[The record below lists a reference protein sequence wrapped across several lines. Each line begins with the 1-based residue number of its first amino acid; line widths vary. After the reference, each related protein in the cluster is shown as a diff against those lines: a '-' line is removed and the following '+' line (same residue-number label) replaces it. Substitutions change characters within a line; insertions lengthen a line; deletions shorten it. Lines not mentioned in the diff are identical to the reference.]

1 MNNRI
6 KSRYLRVVLLSL
18 LFLLT
23 AGQLNAKMIYF
34 ENNINWSNVKVHM
47 WGNATGD
54 VDMSPTGDGK
64 WYSAEIDD
72 NAKDLQF
79 YNGYWNDNNQT
90 GNLSYPTDGK
100 NAFVWNGEGGW
111 KGYWITYNPTPV
123 EQTYYLKHNWGNK
136 GGTWP
141 WKQLTKSEDGDTY
154 YIVDYYGGSG
164 CNWNTSASD
173 TGSKW
178 VASPTLV
185 GSPANGDECTFT
197 LDPTAGTITITKNA
211 PVVTQVAT
219 PTFTPAGG
227 EYEAAQSVTIAC
239 ATEGATIYYTTDGN
253 DPTTSSNQYTGAIAV
268 NETTTLKAI
277 AAKDGMD
284 NSEVASATYTIN
296 IPTPTVPVVKIHG
309 GLAIDESNWNA
320 NGIELDNNDGVYEYT
335 FTKRSNAWNNY
346 FFVTID
352 GKRIQET
359 NEGNNK
365 EVVLNTTYTW
375 KENIGNSAQFY
386 IKDGILTNGNSYTV
400 VINTNDNTI
409 CVNGNTAPI
418 TISEVYIFGGLDINV
433 WNDANEQGKKMTNAG
448 DGVFTYEFTYNADG
462 NKYWAFKAKNSE
474 GAYNFLRN
482 DANTAIALGGTA
494 SYAEHDSRSGIS
506 YYCNDI
512 ATGGKYLI
520 TLDTNN
526 KTVTI
531 KCTGGITN
539 EIPVYPR
546 GVQSE
551 TELEAYDFASN
562 PVVYLMSNML
572 NNNRISPEWQMI
584 SDGNG
589 RFHLNGFAAR
599 TASDYKVRVYTSA
612 TSYVESASVS
622 IDCNDG
628 NASLA
633 EGKLY
638 NASVA
643 LNEGNYVLTLTE
655 DENANG
661 RMPFISLV
669 GYAMK
674 QDQEY
679 KTPRAFEGHPSDVT
693 TDKGWQ
699 EAWLQYDENGKIVKD
714 RNGNVMYSTMW
725 PPRNPIYFTANIGG
739 ERLYSSEQ
747 MTFKAQNNYEA
758 KTGAEWK
765 AELLAGE
772 NGEAYENLGNGE
784 YKLQDNV
791 EYVRYVVPDIWYVGS
806 AKVWTGWNGEAY
818 NNNGWKAMWSHH
830 ANWGYENKR
839 ATDEDGTDVVA
850 EQPYY
855 LSTDD
860 NYNGN
865 FKFDNP
871 TYFKTIE
878 FFYNTANRNE
888 SRLYTT
894 LAFGKAQIEAQ
905 SHKDGDTYDY
915 GQYRPSVDVPAGNT
929 VKDYTIRCYD
939 AATGELV
946 TLNGGVVA
954 SGEGN
959 PSKDFFQKEELGLA
973 EGKYYFELEVTFQD
987 GAGNTR
993 KSVVKSNPFIIHF
1006 PGVYTLEPVAL
1017 QLVKMDDAYVT
1028 YNKNT
1033 ENAPLFRAT
1042 INENNELTAVA
1053 PVAESERTALFA
1065 KFESNTG
1072 FNWTDKVLVVAPVPA
1087 QFKLDAEK
1095 PNATLAITDYTLNT
1109 SLQVAKAKDGS
1120 MAYLDNT
1127 GKFTDK
1133 VYTAVMNYKETVED
1147 EQTDKQSMAKPASA
1161 LMMRPN
1167 PKTDGE
1173 VVVTVSQPGTIGSE
1187 STIDGMAVPADAQY
1201 YTVSVEMPFGAA
1213 NVTEDA
1219 SAPKYIA
1226 VMGDQN
1232 AELSQA
1238 GTVTFN
1244 NVDPLTFVND
1254 IKVTAVYPDGDNN
1267 FTLEA
1272 NVGDPVSCNSETD
1285 GFKKYAQITLS
1296 DFVPVFNSG
1305 QAGVRRIFMTV
1316 PDDTRDNI
1324 SNENLE
1330 MQYFKAQAFLGND
1343 KKEVLNSLL
1352 TAVQLN
1358 IEDYIKVG
1366 DVTQTALRFNV
1377 DDITLTEKM
1386 PASMKVTPVYF
1397 VKVNESISVPGN
1409 GAAQAPALK
1418 ADANEATYVALYG
1431 NEAEISS
1438 ANGIVTGVNDITV
1451 DGVKAYKVIENGQV
1465 IIVRGDAR
1473 FNIMGQPVR

>member
-23 AGQLNAKMIYF
+23 AGQLSAKIIYF
-34 ENNINWSNVKVHM
+34 KNTANWSTPTAHM
-47 WGNATGD
+47 WGSSSKGD
-54 VDMSPTGDGK
+54 TQWPGKTMTNVGDG
-64 WYSAEIDD
+64 WYSVETDD
-72 NAKDLQF
+72 YTGIVFSN
-79 YNGYWNDNNQT
+79 NGSSKT
-90 GNLSYPTDGK
+90 GNLDIPSDAKILYDSGWKNVKLKHPWNGGEWTWKDLEKVSDYSYSIEAKYGK
-100 NAFVWNGEGGW
+100 N
-111 KGYWITYNPTPV
+111 
-123 EQTYYLKHNWGNK
+123 
-136 GGTWP
+136 
-141 WKQLTKSEDGDTY
+141 
-154 YIVDYYGGSG
+154 G
-164 CNWNTSASD
+164 CNWISD
-173 TGSKW
+173 NLYNSN
-178 VASPTLV
+178 PTLV
-185 GSPANGDECTFT
+185 GNPQSGDDCTFT
-197 LDPTAGTITITKNA
+197 FNSSNNSITITKK
-211 PVVTQVAT
+211 VTKVAT

-253 DPTTSSNQYTGAIAV
+253 DPTTSSTQYTGAIAV

-296 IPTPTVPVVKIHG
+296 IPTPTVPIVKIHG
-309 GLAIDESNWNA
+309 GLGLGENNQWFTT
-320 NGIELDNNDGVYEYT
+320 GLELNDDDNDGVYTYT
-335 FTKRSNAWNNY
+335 FAAFENVNKA
-346 FFVTID
+346 FFVTFD
-352 GKRIQET
+352 DARIGGSGQLKM
-359 NEGNNK
+359 N
-365 EVVLNTTYTW
+365 LNSDYQW
-375 KENIGNSAQFY
+375 NYNASGAEFY
-386 IKDGILTNGNSYTV
+386 ISDKLTNGNSYTV

-409 CVNGNTAPI
+409 CVNGNTAPV

-448 DGVFTYEFTYNADG
+448 DGVFTYEFIYNAAG

-539 EIPVYPR
+539 DIPVYPR

-643 LNEGNYVLTLTE
+643 LNEGNCVLTLTE
-655 DENANG
+655 DESANG

-725 PPRNPIYFTANIGG
+725 PPRNPIYFTANIDG

-784 YKLQDNV
+784 YELKDNV

-946 TLNGGVVA
+946 TLNGGVVD
-954 SGEGN
+954 SGVGD
-959 PSKDFFQKEELGLA
+959 PSKEFFQKEELGLA

-1017 QLVKMDDAYVT
+1017 QLVKDGDAYVT

-1072 FNWTDKVLVVAPVPA
+1072 FNWTDKVLVIAPVPA

-1109 SLQVAKAKDGS
+1109 SLQVAKAEDGS

-1133 VYTAVMNYKETVED
+1133 VYTAVMNYKETVEG

-1167 PKTDGE
+1167 PKTNGE
-1173 VVVTVSQPGTIGSE
+1173 VVVTVSQPGTIGSV

-1213 NVTEDA
+1213 NVTADA

-1226 VMGDQN
+1226 VMGDQT
-1232 AELSQA
+1232 AEFNQA

-1267 FTLEA
+1267 YTLEA

-1285 GFKKYAQITLS
+1285 GFKKYDLFTLS
-1296 DFVPVFNSG
+1296 NFVPVFNNG
-1305 QAGVRRIFMTV
+1305 LAGVWKLGFSKF
-1316 PDDTRDNI
+1316 
-1324 SNENLE
+1324 SNVYDQIAEGNLA
-1330 MQYFKAQAFLGND
+1330 MQYLKTQAFLGED
-1343 KKEVLNSLL
+1343 KKEVLNTLIL
-1352 TAVQLN
+1352 EDKMT
-1358 IEDYIKVG
+1358 IIDYITVDGHK
-1366 DVTQTALRFNV
+1366 QTALRFNV
-1377 DDITLTEKM
+1377 DGITITEGM
-1386 PASMKVTPVYF
+1386 PVSLKATPVYF
-1397 VKVNESISVPGN
+1397 VKVDESISVPGN
-1409 GAAQAPALK
+1409 GAAQARALK
-1418 ADANEATYVALYG
+1418 ANEANEHAYVALYG
-1431 NEAEISS
+1431 KEVVVEPEEK
-1438 ANGIVTGVNDITV
+1438 GIITGVNDITV
-1451 DGVKAYKVIENGQV
+1451 DGVKVYKVIENGQV
-1465 IIVRGDAR
+1465 IIVRGSER